1 MDITDAQKFI
11 KDNHRACI
19 AVRQKDGWPQMTL
32 VTPGIDAEGR
42 VILTS
47 RGTTYKVKHLRRDP
61 KVSMLIFGEQFSGSK
76 FVQIHGSAEVVDLPQ
91 AMDGLI
97 HWYKTV
103 RGEHKNW
110 EDYKQQVTDE
120 KRVLIRINIEKVG
133 PQSIKRI

>member
-1 MDITDAQKFI
+1 MEIADAQKFI

-76 FVQIHGSAEVVDLPQ
+76 FVQIHGTAEVVDLPQ

-97 HWYKTV
+97 DWYKSV

-110 EDYKQQVTDE
+110 DDYKQQVTGE

>member
-1 MDITDAQKFI
+1 MEIADAQKFI

-76 FVQIHGSAEVVDLPQ
+76 FVQIHGSAEVIDLPQ

-97 HWYKTV
+97 HWYKSV

>member
-1 MDITDAQKFI
+1 MEIADAQKFI

-32 VTPGIDAEGR
+32 VTPGIDAAGR

-97 HWYKTV
+97 DWYKTV

-110 EDYKQQVTDE
+110 EDYKKQVTDE

-133 PQSIKRI
+133 PQTVKRI

>member
-1 MDITDAQKFI
+1 MEIADAQKFI

-32 VTPGIDAEGR
+32 VTPGIDAAGR

-76 FVQIHGSAEVVDLPQ
+76 FVQIHGSAEIVDLPQ

-97 HWYKTV
+97 DWYKTV

-110 EDYKQQVTDE
+110 EDYKKQVTDE

-133 PQSIKRI
+133 PQSVKRI